1 MPDRDWLH
9 EAGPSHA
16 APRVALPIL
25 KPLRIALAGLGT
37 VGTGTLRLLS
47 EQADLLARR
56 CGRHVTV
63 TDVSARDRSRDRGVA
78 LAGPRWHDDA
88 VEMARSADVD
98 VVVELIG
105 GADGPAKA
113 VCDAALARGRPVVPA
128 NKAPPARH
136 PVPVAR

>member
-1 MPDRDWLH
+1 MPDRDWRH

-56 CGRHVTV
+56 CGRHVPV
-63 TDVSARDRSRDRGVA
+63 TDVSPRDRSRDRGVP
-78 LAGPRWHDDA
+78 LAGPPRHDDPA
-88 VEMARSADVD
+88 RMRRSADVA
-98 VVVELIG
+98 VG
-105 GADGPAKA
+105 GARIG
-113 VCDAALARGRPVVPA
+113 
-128 NKAPPARH
+128 
-136 PVPVAR
+136 